1 MDGYE
6 TLIPGHGVFSAI
18 TSSYYSGNHGWKAF
32 NKIIADGGDGWVSK
46 YPEESYT
53 RADGLPNSTASIF
66 YDGVIGEWIQL
77 EFPYSI
83 KLKEAYLYER
93 EPQGS
98 TYAYNTSPR
107 DVRILGKKK
116 NGNNDEW
123 VHLFSVSDLVYTQQQ
138 GNTPK
143 ILNVNSNEFY
153 SSYVL
158 QLTRIG
164 GPDGTDAV
172 GNGWADVAEW
182 KLFGTPGPTTLDKG
196 SLSLTRSLDVPRV
209 SRYDVDTETP
219 RPEKLVLDFDTTVN
233 SSPTDISGKGNH
245 GVFKGNAVYSA
256 ADKAF
261 KFDGEDAGPAD
272 YIIGNLNNTGDTD
285 FTVSLWLKKDRSGTY
300 GTLWNFG
307 GSGGSGNPEDSVAVQ
322 VTSGDRLD
330 FFIFSGAKIEISNFG
345 VDYLNKWVHIVA
357 TRTGIDLKIYL
368 DGVDQNLSITGTAP
382 THTLQLAANTEYTI
396 GARGTG
402 SLGTN
407 SLSGYISNFKVYDVV
422 LEPSEVKKLYNL
434 GRTGRSMVI
443 SDTAVGI
450 GKVPGAQLDV
460 RGNIKTSGMVNNAG
474 MRWFIT
480 GNGGNAEYTVGE
492 NWFSSNG
499 AWVNGAPSNVY
510 GTVKKSRN
518 GADVSAWDATTGFF
532 TAPEDGIYS
541 IDMVMFINGFDGS
554 RWGGFQLQNSTGGA
568 EETTYTFYT
577 ANITIDDTM
586 SYSKTVYMK
595 KGWKFRFY
603 TPQGTVTLYIS
614 GMHSSLNIH
623 KIS

>member
-1 MDGYE
+1 M
-6 TLIPGHGVFSAI
+6 
-18 TSSYYSGNHGWKAF
+18 
-32 NKIIADGGDGWVSK
+32 
-46 YPEESYT
+46 
-53 RADGLPNSTASIF
+53 
-66 YDGVIGEWIQL
+66 
-77 EFPYSI
+77 
-83 KLKEAYLYER
+83 
-93 EPQGS
+93 
-98 TYAYNTSPR
+98 
-107 DVRILGKKK
+107 
-116 NGNNDEW
+116 
-123 VHLFSVSDLVYTQQQ
+123 
-138 GNTPK
+138 
-143 ILNVNSNEFY
+143 
-153 SSYVL
+153 
-158 QLTRIG
+158 
-164 GPDGTDAV
+164 
-172 GNGWADVAEW
+172 
-182 KLFGTPGPTTLDKG
+182 
-196 SLSLTRSLDVPRV
+196 
-209 SRYDVDTETP
+209 DTETP

-450 GKVPGAQLDV
+450 GKVPEAQLDV
-460 RGNIKTSGMVNNAG
+460 RGNLGVSGHITNSGPRLEICDDSTGVHGYGTSGKGVKFSHAG
-474 MRWFIT
+474 IVFDRTWGNYPSLGVFTKNIDGNTNQAEFRIHGFDQSYISYPDSSGEADFSVVTRCDGGYQSGSDRRMKINIT
-480 GNGGNAEYTVGE
+480 TIDEAL
-492 NWFSSNG
+492 
-499 AWVNGAPSNVY
+499 
-510 GTVKKSRN
+510 KKVCLLTGKRYQLINRN
-518 GADVSAWDATTGFF
+518 GDINKNVSQNSYNYGLIAQDIEKAGIDEIYKHNEH
-532 TAPEDGIYS
+532 EDDKTENYNSAYS
-541 IDMVMFINGFDGS
+541 INYDSIVPILINAIKELHAEIQTLEHKDHTRELRIENNS
-554 RWGGFQLQNSTGGA
+554 LKSKITRLERKTTDQELELIQL
-568 EETTYTFYT
+568 
-577 ANITIDDTM
+577 
-586 SYSKTVYMK
+586 K
-595 KGWKFRFY
+595 RR
-603 TPQGTVTLYIS
+603 
-614 GMHSSLNIH
+614 LN
-623 KIS
+623 KLERPT